1 MNARFSLVARAY
13 GTPFKSR
20 FTVENRLVSSASLS
34 LLSFAYSEPR
44 DCDSFNPL
52 GMNIAELPFELKSN
66 SLFLGRRVGDED
78 NFNGIPLLYLPK
90 GN

>member
-1 MNARFSLVARAY
+1 MWYKALALQ
-13 GTPFKSR
+13 SR
-20 FTVENRLVSSASLS
+20 CTTENRLVRSASLS
-34 LLSFAYSEPR
+34 LLSFGASFAYSEPR

-78 NFNGIPLLYLPK
+78 NFNGILLLY
-90 GN
+90 